1 MSRRILVT
9 GAGGFIGSHL
19 AKKLKQQGHWVRGV
33 DLVLPAYR
41 EMDVKV
47 ICDEFL
53 TLDLRDMPQALKAA
67 KDCDDI
73 YQLAADMGGIGY
85 ISGNRYDITTNNV
98 AINSNM
104 IRAAC
109 INNARILFSSSAC
122 VYNQSK
128 QESEFKDL
136 CALKESDAWPAQPEE
151 GYGLEKLFSEK
162 LYEYAAADRGLSV
175 RVVRFHN
182 VYGACGT
189 FIGGKEKAPA
199 AACRKVALAKDGDE
213 IEVWGNG
220 EQVRSFMHVD
230 DCVEGLQRLMNSN
243 VTCPLNLGTEE
254 AVTINELFG
263 VVAQIAGK
271 EIKLKHDLTKPVG
284 VRGRNSD
291 NSKLRELLGWEP
303 TIRLEDG
310 LVSTYHWINEQVAC
324 SRGR

>member
-1 MSRRILVT
+1 MSRRILVC

-19 AKKLKQQGHWVRGV
+19 AKRLKQQGNWVRGV
-33 DLVLPAYR
+33 DMVLPAYQ
-41 EMDVKV
+41 EMSPTAV
-47 ICDEFL
+47 CNEFMR
-53 TLDLRDMPQALKAA
+53 LDLRNIQEALVAA

-109 INNARILFSSSAC
+109 LNNARILFSSSAC

-128 QESEFKDL
+128 QNSDWKVN
-136 CALKESDAWPAQPEE
+136 CSLKESDAWPAQPEE

-162 LYEYAAADRGLSV
+162 LYEYAAQDRGLPI

-182 VYGACGT
+182 VYGPCGT
-189 FIGGKEKAPA
+189 FVGGKEKAPA

-213 IEVWGNG
+213 IEVWGDG
-220 EQVRSFMHVD
+220 QQVRSFMHVD

-254 AVTINELFG
+254 AVTVNELFEM
-263 VVAQIAGK
+263 VAEIAGK
-271 EIKLKHDLTKPVG
+271 KITLRHDLTKPVG

-291 NSKLRELLGWEP
+291 NSKLRELLSWEP
-303 TIRLEDG
+303 QIQLKDG

-324 SRGR
+324 NRGR